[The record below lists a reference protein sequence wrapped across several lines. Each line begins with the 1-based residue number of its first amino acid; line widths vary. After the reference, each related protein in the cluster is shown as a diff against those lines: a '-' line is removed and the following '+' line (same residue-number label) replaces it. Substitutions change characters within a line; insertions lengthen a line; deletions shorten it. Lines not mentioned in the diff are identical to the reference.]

1 MQVKG
6 DYVIKEVI
14 DILPIKIKELMKD
27 LNVNEITEIRLRN
40 NQNICFKFGNLEIM
54 KEYKTSIKDI
64 NEILAK
70 VSGYSIY
77 SIQNSINEG
86 YITAPGGNRIGI
98 VGEAVVIDNK
108 IKNFKNISS
117 MNIRISKEIK
127 GCADSIL
134 PDVYDRLGN
143 LKNILIVSPPGCGK
157 TTFLRD
163 LIRQISNR
171 GANVGLIDERGEVSC
186 NYMGI
191 STLDVG
197 ARTDVITFIQKTI
210 GINMLIRS
218 MGLDVIAIDEIG
230 KKDEIE
236 AIEHA
241 IQCGVKVIATIHGNE
256 DMMFCKKLLNLHL
269 FDLVIIL
276 EKIGEIKKVIN
287 ITETRKECIL
297 NG

>member
-1 MQVKG
+1 M
-6 DYVIKEVI
+6 IKDVLS
-14 DILPIKIKELMKD
+14 ILPLKILNVMKD
-27 LNVNEITEIRLRN
+27 LDVDNITEIRLRN
-40 NQNICFKFGNLEIM
+40 NQNICFKFGNLEVV
-54 KEYKTSIKDI
+54 KDYKISTKDI
-64 NEILAK
+64 EEILVK

-117 MNIRISKEIK
+117 MNIRISREIK
-127 GCADSIL
+127 GCANGVISKA
-134 PDVYDRLGN
+134 YDDFGN

-163 LIRQISNR
+163 LIRQLSNK
-171 GANVGLIDERGEVSC
+171 GANVGLVDERGEVSC
-186 NYMGI
+186 NYMGN

-197 ARTDVITFIQKTI
+197 TRTDVISFIQKTV
-210 GINMLIRS
+210 GISMLIRS
-218 MGLDVIAIDEIG
+218 MGLDVVALDEIG
-230 KKDEIE
+230 SRDDIL
-236 AIEHA
+236 AIKHA
-241 IQCGVKVIATIHGNE
+241 TQCGVKVIATIHGDESIIKNN
-256 DMMFCKKLLNLHL
+256 KTLGKGY

-276 EKIGEIKKVIN
+276 EKIGKVKKIIN
-287 ITETRKECIL
+287 LNEEFKESIF